1 MECVS
6 GGEAHL
12 KFNEMT
18 RGKNDCGK
26 WSENKKKESEM
37 DELFD
42 WMLLCSEKNVWR
54 QETKQKLA
62 FYAQQ
67 VKRSSFH
74 DIRQKKSKRDLNRI
88 NATLFYKGR
97 NEEKL
102 NKKTTE
108 KKRK

>member
-1 MECVS
+1 MECVP
-6 GGEAHL
+6 GGKAHL
-12 KFNEMT
+12 EFNEMT
-18 RGKNDCGK
+18 DEKKNACEK
-26 WSENKKKESEM
+26 WSEIRKKKESEM

-42 WMLLCSEKNVWR
+42 WMSLCSEKNVWR

-88 NATLFYKGR
+88 NATLFYRNR
-97 NEEKL
+97 NEEK
-102 NKKTTE
+102 NK
-108 KKRK
+108 